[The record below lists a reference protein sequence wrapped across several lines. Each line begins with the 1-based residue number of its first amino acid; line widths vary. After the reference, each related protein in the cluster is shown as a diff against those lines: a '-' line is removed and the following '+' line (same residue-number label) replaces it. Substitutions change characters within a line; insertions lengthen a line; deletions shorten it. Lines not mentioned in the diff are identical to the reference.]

1 MSQPWSAWSD
11 VRSAVELRRVKLPWI
26 APGSSESLLSV
37 QAGWAGHCSA
47 FGLRAVTGASW
58 RMLAAFGCVLA
69 AGWLA
74 SSVPHLLDGPAKDH
88 VPALHAASITGTLA
102 EAPRITPEW
111 VALPRPVASFALGLA
126 DIEGQPVRLQARR
139 DTASTAREDQMIAG
153 GFAGQGPHLVLVLR
167 RSHAAQPGSLFV
179 ALTRQAAEN
188 GLAIER
194 TARPVPLS
202 SKFGALESADIVLGD
217 GDKARSCL
225 AFRHLAE
232 EAGFAFQGWLCGG
245 AGRTVDRQQIT
256 CLIDRVHLV
265 SAGDDRPLRAHF
277 SKAELQRQPACISSK
292 LQATGRKT
300 NWLDADQPAPALRR
314 NTPERLAAHRPAR

>member
-1 MSQPWSAWSD
+1 M
-11 VRSAVELRRVKLPWI
+11 KLPWI

>member
-1 MSQPWSAWSD
+1 
-11 VRSAVELRRVKLPWI
+11 
-26 APGSSESLLSV
+26 
-37 QAGWAGHCSA
+37 
-47 FGLRAVTGASW
+47 
-58 RMLAAFGCVLA
+58 MLAACGGMLA

-74 SSVPHLLDGPAKDH
+74 SSVPSLLDAPAEAH

-102 EAPRITPEW
+102 QAPRITPEW
-111 VALPRPVASFALGLA
+111 VALPRPVASFGLGLA
-126 DIEGQPVRLQARR
+126 DIEGQAVRLQARR
-139 DTASTAREDQMIAG
+139 DTASTAREDQIIAG
-153 GFAGQGPHLVLVLR
+153 SFAGQGPYLVLVLQ
-167 RSHAAQPGSLFV
+167 RSQAAQPGSIFV
-179 ALTRQAAEN
+179 ALTRQAAES

-194 TARPVPLS
+194 TAQPVPLS

-232 EAGFAFQGWLCGG
+232 EAGFAFQGWLCAG
-245 AGRTVDRQQIT
+245 AGRMVDRQQIT

-265 SAGDDRPLRAHF
+265 AAGDDRPLRTHF
-277 SKAELQRQPACISSK
+277 SKAELQRQPACVSSK
-292 LQATGRKT
+292 LQAAGRKT

>member
-1 MSQPWSAWSD
+1 MSQPCRAWSD

>member
-126 DIEGQPVRLQARR
+126 DIEGQPLRLQARR

-300 NWLDADQPAPALRR
+300 NWLDVDQPAPALRR

>member
-1 MSQPWSAWSD
+1 M
-11 VRSAVELRRVKLPWI
+11 KLSWI
-26 APGSSESLLSV
+26 APGSSEPLLSML
-37 QAGWAGHCSA
+37 AGWAGRCSA

-58 RMLAAFGCVLA
+58 RMLAACGGVLG

-74 SSVPHLLDGPAKDH
+74 STVPSLLEAPAEAH

-102 EAPRITPEW
+102 DAPRITPEW
-111 VALPRPVASFALGLA
+111 VQVPRPVASFGLGLA
-126 DIEGQPVRLQARR
+126 DIDGQPARLQARR

-153 GFAGQGPHLVLVLR
+153 SFAGQNPHFVLVLR
-167 RSHAAQPGSLFV
+167 RSHAAPAGSLFV

-194 TARPVPLS
+194 TAQPVPLA

-217 GDKARSCL
+217 GDKARTCL
-225 AFRHLAE
+225 AFRHLAD
-232 EAGFAFQGWLCGG
+232 EAAFAFQGWLCAG

-256 CLIDRVHLV
+256 CLIDRIHLMA
-265 SAGDDRPLRAHF
+265 AGDDRPLRAHF
-277 SKAELQRQPACISSK
+277 SKAELQRQPACVSSK
-292 LQATGRKT
+292 LQAAGRKT

-314 NTPERLAAHRPAR
+314 STPERVAAHRPAR

>member
-1 MSQPWSAWSD
+1 
-11 VRSAVELRRVKLPWI
+11 VELRRVKLPWI

-300 NWLDADQPAPALRR
+300 NWLDVDQPAPALRR

>member
-1 MSQPWSAWSD
+1 
-11 VRSAVELRRVKLPWI
+11 
-26 APGSSESLLSV
+26 
-37 QAGWAGHCSA
+37 
-47 FGLRAVTGASW
+47 
-58 RMLAAFGCVLA
+58 MLAAFGCVLA

-245 AGRTVDRQQIT
+245 AGRTVDRQRIT